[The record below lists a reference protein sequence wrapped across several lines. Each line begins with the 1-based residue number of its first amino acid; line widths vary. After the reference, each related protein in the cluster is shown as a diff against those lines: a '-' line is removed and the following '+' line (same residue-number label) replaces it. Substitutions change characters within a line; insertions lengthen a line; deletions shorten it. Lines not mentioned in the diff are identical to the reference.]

1 MADTP
6 KSADNSNALED
17 VDPLFSKSKKAGTK
31 DDFYVQD
38 DSGSAIDLEGMDDI
52 FKDKPRTPSSTPS
65 APKREPKSTNPVV
78 GTVAGAITGAVL
90 DRVKPTEWKAPN
102 TSAASSNVAAA
113 EARVN
118 SLRQTIA
125 AAKAGKSPIAS
136 DIMKQLE
143 GAQAV
148 LDQKRAELNS
158 AKQEA
163 SRFGI
168 SSVESAVPEGMEL
181 SGDKWNRKVVGDLG
195 PGAASSTEAARNYQL
210 QQSLSPAEA
219 SKFRAARSGLIVPN
233 TLENTKAYFGTAMSN
248 VHDLFSKA
256 QAEYEA
262 AQQQVLKLQSAL
274 EKAAGPGRMAQLS
287 NALDTAQTVADAAK
301 AKLSSLASQAPPS
314 MVQAGKFISKI
325 PFSNIASGAFAGYDA
340 AQAYDD
346 YKQDNYTDA
355 AFHGMGALSGA
366 LMATPHY
373 YAKGVGAAMAI
384 PPLAYEAYK
393 YFKKPDENA
402 FDPGSGSNQS
412 WD

>member
-1 MADTP
+1 MADNP
-6 KSADNSNALED
+6 KPADNSNALED

-31 DDFYVQD
+31 EDFYVQD
-38 DSGSAIDLEGMDDI
+38 GNGAANDLEGMDDI
-52 FKDKPRTPSSTPS
+52 FKDMPRTPSLTSP

-78 GTVAGAITGAVL
+78 GTVAGGIAGAVL
-90 DRVKPTEWKAPN
+90 DRVKPTKWNAPS
-102 TSAASSNVAAA
+102 TTAASSNVAAA
-113 EARVN
+113 EARVK
-118 SLRQTIA
+118 SLKRTIEA
-125 AAKAGKSPIAS
+125 AREGKTPIAS

-148 LDQKRAELNS
+148 LDQKRSDLNA
-158 AKQEA
+158 AKQQA
-163 SRFGI
+163 SKFGI
-168 SSVESAVPEGMEL
+168 SSIESAVPEGEEL

-262 AQQQVLKLQSAL
+262 AQQQVLKLKSAL
-274 EKAAGPGRMAQLS
+274 EKAVGPGRLAQLG
-287 NALDTAQTVADAAK
+287 NALDTAQTTADSAK
-301 AKLSSLASQAPPS
+301 AKLSALAAQAPPFA
-314 MVQAGKFISKI
+314 VKAGEVISKI
-325 PFSNIASGAFAGYDA
+325 PFGNIAAGAFAGYDA

-346 YKQDNYTDA
+346 IQQGNYTDA
-355 AFHGMGALSGA
+355 AFHGMGAASGA
-366 LMATPHY
+366 LMATPNY
-373 YAKGVGAAMAI
+373 YAKGVGAAMAV

-393 YFKKPDENA
+393 HFKKPDENA
-402 FDPGSGSNQS
+402 KAGTKAP
-412 WD
+412 